1 MPSKYLKSLLAEG
14 EGIQLITRQH
24 WFLLVSAILLE
35 VVLTIVVLVGVTF
48 ASILYPLAAIGY
60 VLLLYPV
67 GRGLYDFLTWQNVQY
82 VVTNRRVVHL
92 TGVVNKNVTD
102 TSLEKMNDVKMEQ
115 SFFGRLFDFGDLE
128 ILTASEQGIDRF
140 RRIGKPIRFKTAM
153 LNAKQRLGQEDL
165 PAGAGRAISPGDIP
179 EMIAELDQLRRQG
192 ILSAEEFEAKKREL
206 LKQM

>member
-1 MPSKYLKSLLAEG
+1 MTSKYLKSLLAES

-24 WFLLVSAILLE
+24 WFVLLSAILLE
-35 VVLTIVVLVGVTF
+35 IVLTVLILVGVTIALTF
-48 ASILYPLAAIGY
+48 SPLSAFGY
-60 VLLLYPV
+60 ILLLFPLT
-67 GRGLYDFLTWQNVQY
+67 RGLYDFLTWQNVQY

-102 TSLEKMNDVKMEQ
+102 TSLEKVNDVKMEQ

-140 RRIGKPIRFKTAM
+140 RRIGRPIRFKTAM

-165 PAGAGRAISPGDIP
+165 PTGAGRAISPGDIP